1 MSHSGQAK
9 SATDVAKQR
18 KTTKTVN
25 GCSQLTAGL
34 ASKHAPML
42 GADKNQQKI
51 WESESVYEVTT

>member
-9 SATDVAKQR
+9 YATDVAKQR

-34 ASKHAPML
+34 ACKHAPML
-42 GADKNQQKI
+42 GADKKTNRKFGR
-51 WESESVYEVTT
+51 VRVFTK